1 MKLLMTTDVVGGV
14 WRYALS
20 LCASLAAW
28 DIEIVLA
35 TMGADL
41 TPAHRAP
48 AGRLGNVVLAE
59 SAYRLEWMADSAQD
73 VAESGSWLLRL
84 ARSHRVD
91 AVQINGYAHAALPF
105 ERPTLAVAHS
115 DVVSWFAAVKGTA
128 APAEWAVY
136 RQGVEQGLRRASSVA
151 APSRAVRDDL
161 ARHFQCDPA
170 RCRVIANG
178 IALDRY
184 RPGSKEPVILSS
196 GRIWDEAKNIAQ
208 LARVAPSIA
217 WPIEVAGESRHPDG
231 GEHSLEGVRPL
242 GILSQEALAER
253 MSRAA
258 IYAAPARYEPFGLA
272 ILEAAASGC
281 ALVLGDIP
289 SLRENWRDAAI
300 FVEPGDDAAL
310 ADALNRLIADETLRM
325 SMGAAALLRSRR
337 FAIERAAAEYAELYR
352 SLAPGTAMI
361 DA

>member
-1 MKLLMTTDVVGGV
+1 MTTDVVGGV

-20 LCASLAAW
+20 LCEALAAW
-28 DIEIVLA
+28 DIEVVLA
-35 TMGADL
+35 TMGAAL
-41 TPAHRAP
+41 APEQRAA
-48 AGRLGNVVLAE
+48 AGLISNVGLAE
-59 SAYRLEWMADSAQD
+59 SAFRLEWMADSAQD
-73 VAESGSWLLRL
+73 VAESGLWLLRL
-84 ARSHRVD
+84 AESEDVD
-91 AVQINGYAHAALPF
+91 AVHVNGYAHAALPF
-105 ERPTLAVAHS
+105 GRPTLAVAHS
-115 DVVSWFAAVKGTA
+115 DVVSWFAAVKGIA
-128 APAEWAVY
+128 APAAWTVY
-136 RQGVEQGLRRASSVA
+136 RRRVAQGLRLASSVA
-151 APSRAVRDDL
+151 APSRAVRADL
-161 ARHFQCDPA
+161 ARHFDCDPD
-170 RCRVIANG
+170 RCRVIPNG
-178 IALDRY
+178 VALHRY
-184 RPGSKEPVILSS
+184 RSGPKQAVILSS

-208 LARVAPSIA
+208 LGRVAPSIA

-231 GEHSLEGVRPL
+231 GEHALDGVRPL
-242 GILSQEALAER
+242 GMLSQDALAER

-310 ADALNRLIADETLRM
+310 ADALNRLIADETLRR

-337 FAIERAAAEYAELYR
+337 FPIEGAAAEYAELYR
-352 SLAPGTAMI
+352 SLVHGTAME